1 MTTDTVQLHH
11 DRQGPSDAPAVFLGG
26 SLGTTLAMWDGLA
39 ERLAGRYQVIRF
51 DTRGHGASPAPAGP
65 YTMSELASDVVGL
78 ADELGLRRFSYV
90 GLSLGGGIG
99 QAVAVEHPERVASL
113 VLCCTAPVF
122 GDAAT
127 WRERSLRVTAEGM
140 GWLVDATRERWFTPE
155 FLKSDPKAAD
165 RILDML
171 ASTSPVGYAACCD
184 ALAAYDLSGRLTE
197 ITAPT
202 RVIAAAQDP
211 VTPPEVTSKLAE
223 GIPGADHV
231 VVDDAAHIVNIAQ
244 PEAFGTAVE
253 EHLDRTVGA

>member
-1 MTTDTVQLHH
+1 MTTDTVQLNHV
-11 DRQGPSDAPAVFLGG
+11 RQGPSDAPAVFLGG

-39 ERLAGRYQVIRF
+39 DRLAGKYQVVRF

-65 YTMSELASDVVGL
+65 YTMTELASDVVAL
-78 ADELGLRRFSYV
+78 ADELGLDRFSYV

-99 QAVAVEHPERVASL
+99 QTLAVEHPERVASL

-122 GDAAT
+122 GDAGT

-155 FLKSDPKAAD
+155 FLKSDPDAAD

-171 ASTSPVGYAACCD
+171 ANTSPVGYAACCD
-184 ALAAYDLSGRLTE
+184 ALAAHDLTDRLSE

-211 VTPPEVTSKLAE
+211 VTPPEVTGRLAG

-231 VVDDAAHIVNIAQ
+231 VVEDAAHIVNVAQ
-244 PEAFGTAVE
+244 PETFGDVVM